1 MLMSFRRFTVIENRQ
16 PPLNVPCRVFKAPT
30 VEAAITE
37 AAAKGYETD
46 FVYWWNGYLYVPV
59 TDRLA
64 SPVNGDEEDY

>member
-1 MLMSFRRFTVIENRQ
+1 MINETK
-16 PPLNVPCRVFKAPT
+16 PPLNMTCRVFRAPT

-59 TDRLA
+59 NQHLA
-64 SPVNGDEEDY
+64 NTVTEGEDY